1 MELPGNVVDMET
13 EDESINVLVFGES
26 GAGKTPF
33 AGSASNG
40 LMIATEKGVISAQR
54 RGSKMKLWKA
64 NTWSEVLKAKQWLE
78 DVYEEEGE
86 IPFDWVSV
94 DSGTMMQTLNL
105 RGILKEEFDKTPSK
119 RDLDIPQIQD
129 HQKWQ
134 NEFKRT
140 MQEFVDLPVNL
151 CVTALPLHIETENDE
166 GESEEWILPQF
177 LGGKGAIAWA
187 IVGMFGAGGRVQL
200 KKVKKDDKVRTFQR
214 IYWSKNGNHWGR
226 DRYDALGSYT
236 DNLTLDELSRR
247 VRESGAKAAP
257 VDSNAKNTEEPTQRR
272 RRTAATK

>member
-1 MELPGNVVDMET
+1 MVDFPSDIVEMEA

-40 LMIATEKGVISAQR
+40 LLIATEKGVISAQR
-54 RGSKMKLWKA
+54 RGSKMKVWKA
-64 NTWSEVLKAKQWLE
+64 PTWEKVLKAKEWLE
-78 DVYEEEGE
+78 EVYEEEGS
-86 IPFDWVSV
+86 IPFDWVSI

-105 RGILKEEFDKTPSK
+105 RGILRDEHAKAPSK

-151 CVTALPLHIETENDE
+151 CVTALPMSMESENSE

-177 LGGKGAIAWA
+177 LGGKGAIAWSV
-187 IVGMFGAGGRVQL
+187 VGMFGAGGRVEL
-200 KKVKKDDKVRTFQR
+200 KTITDKETEKKKVVQR
-214 IYWSKNGNHWGR
+214 IHWTKNGNFWGR
-226 DRYDALGSYT
+226 DRYDTLGRYT
-236 DNLTLDELSRR
+236 DNLTLDDLL
-247 VRESGAKAAP
+247 AK
-257 VDSNAKNTEEPTQRR
+257 VKSSNNSQQSSTTQTTTRR
-272 RRTAATK
+272 RRAASK

>member
-1 MELPGNVVDMET
+1 MELPSDVVDLET
-13 EDESINVLVFGES
+13 EDESINVLVHGES
-26 GAGKTPF
+26 GSGKTPF

-40 LMIATEKGVISAQR
+40 LLIATEKGVISAQR

-64 NTWSEVLKAKQWLE
+64 NDWATVLKAKQWLE
-78 DVYEEEGE
+78 DVYEEDGK
-86 IPFDWVSV
+86 IPFDWVSI

-105 RGILKEEFDKTPSK
+105 RSILREEFAKTPSK

-140 MQEFVDLPVNL
+140 MQEWVDLPVNL
-151 CVTALPLHIETENDE
+151 CVTALPMHIETESDE

-177 LGGKGAIAWA
+177 LGGKGSIAWA
-187 IVGMFGAGGRVQL
+187 IVGMFGAGGRVQI

-214 IYWSKNGNHWGR
+214 IHWSKVGNHWGR
-226 DRYDALGSYT
+226 DRYDALGTYT
-236 DNLTLDELSRR
+236 DNLTLDDL
-247 VRESGAKAAP
+247 AKKVAA
-257 VDSNAKNTEEPTQRR
+257 SAGEAEEPTTAKKTTGSVTGTRR
-272 RRTAATK
+272 RAAAK